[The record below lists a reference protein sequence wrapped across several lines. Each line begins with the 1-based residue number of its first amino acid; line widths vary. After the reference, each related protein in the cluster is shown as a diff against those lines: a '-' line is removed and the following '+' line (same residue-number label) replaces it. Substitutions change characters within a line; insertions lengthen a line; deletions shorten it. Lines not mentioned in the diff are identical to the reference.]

1 MSLSLPV
8 IEVST
13 LAADHRERGATAARI
28 AAACRTHGFFY
39 AADHGVDPALISRL
53 DRLSRRFFAL
63 PLEQKLRWR
72 MALGGRAWRGYF
84 PAGGELTAGQP
95 DWKEGLYLGIE
106 LPDDDPRVR
115 AGTPLHGR
123 NLLPTGVGLEAF
135 GETILAYIDA
145 VTRLGQRLLEGIAL
159 SLGLPADYFAARYT
173 ADPLVLFRIFNY
185 PASTPVVD
193 APWGVGEHT
202 DYGLLTVLHQDGTGG
217 LEVRTAH
224 GWIDVTPLPGTF
236 VVNLGDM
243 LDRMTGGLYRSTPHR
258 VRRNVSG
265 SDRLSFPLFLDPD
278 FEARVRRIEG
288 CDDVAAPDDSATRWD
303 RADVHAFNGRYGDY
317 LLQKVGRVFPALAQQ
332 VRAVP

>member
-8 IEVST
+8 IEISS
-13 LAADHRERGATAARI
+13 LAADHRERGATAVQI

-63 PLEQKLRWR
+63 PLEQKLLWR

-95 DWKEGLYLGIE
+95 DWKEGLYLGTE

-135 GETILAYIDA
+135 DETILAYIDA

-185 PASTPVVD
+185 PASTPEVD

-202 DYGLLTVLHQDGTGG
+202 DYGLLTLLLQDANGG
-217 LEVRTAH
+217 LQVRTPR
-224 GWIDVTPLPGTF
+224 GWTEAPPLENTF
-236 VVNLGDM
+236 VCNIG
-243 LDRMTGGLYRSTPHR
+243 
-258 VRRNVSG
+258 
-265 SDRLSFPLFLDPD
+265 
-278 FEARVRRIEG
+278 
-288 CDDVAAPDDSATRWD
+288 
-303 RADVHAFNGRYGDY
+303 
-317 LLQKVGRVFPALAQQ
+317 
-332 VRAVP
+332 